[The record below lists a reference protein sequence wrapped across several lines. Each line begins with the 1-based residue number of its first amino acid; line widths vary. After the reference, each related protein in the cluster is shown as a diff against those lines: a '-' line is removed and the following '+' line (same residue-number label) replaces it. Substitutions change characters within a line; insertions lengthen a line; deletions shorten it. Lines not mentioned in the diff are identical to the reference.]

1 MADSRYYLMRKVVI
15 FGCGW
20 LGQQLGVALAAAGYQ
35 VFGTRQS
42 AQSCALLP
50 ESIHPV
56 VLQLPVVE
64 FPFALVADAIV
75 IVALPAST
83 PNYLAALRQISD
95 SCAKASQ
102 IFFCSSTG
110 IYAGLTGHLTEAAL
124 PLPTALLEL
133 AAGSLATD
141 YAQAIMAA
149 KNPAALVQLSRVQ
162 RLLAAEIIMCQLE
175 NVVILR
181 LAGLIGPG
189 RHPANFTRHGALA
202 GADLPVNMLHSYD
215 IQRFLIT
222 WLRQP
227 ESSLVVNG
235 VVNLCSPEHPT
246 KQQFYQQACMDA
258 GFKAPVFAI
267 ENQAAAGE
275 MSRTIDVSRSLT
287 LPGFGYRFVSPI
299 SAIAHC
305 FS

>member
-1 MADSRYYLMRKVVI
+1 MRKVVI

-215 IQRFLIT
+215 IQRFLI

-246 KQQFYQQACMDA
+246 KQQFYQQLSGCLRRYLR
-258 GFKAPVFAI
+258 
-267 ENQAAAGE
+267 
-275 MSRTIDVSRSLT
+275 SRIKRLLAKSRVPSTLVAVLLYRDLVIGLSHQFQQLLIVSAKN
-287 LPGFGYRFVSPI
+287 G
-299 SAIAHC
+299 
-305 FS
+305 

>member
-1 MADSRYYLMRKVVI
+1 MADSRYYLMRNVVI

-42 AQSCALLP
+42 LQSCAALP
-50 ESIHPV
+50 NSINPV
-56 VLQLPVVE
+56 VLQLPAVE
-64 FPFALVADAIV
+64 FPLALVADAIV

-83 PNYLAALRQISD
+83 PNYLAALWQISH
-95 SCAKASQ
+95 SSAKASQ

-124 PLPTALLEL
+124 PLTTAPSALASSSL
-133 AAGSLATD
+133 AAD
-141 YAQAIMAA
+141 YAQALMAA
-149 KNPAALVQLSRVQ
+149 NSPAAPVQLSRVQ

-175 NVVILR
+175 KVVILR

-189 RHPANFTRHGALA
+189 RHPAKFTRHGALA
-202 GADLPVNMLHSYD
+202 GPDLPVNMLHSYD
-215 IQRFLIT
+215 IQHFLIT
-222 WLRQP
+222 WLRQA
-227 ESSLVVNG
+227 ESSVVVSG
-235 VVNLCSPEHPT
+235 IVNLCSPEHPT
-246 KQQFYQQACMDA
+246 KQQFYQQACIDA
-258 GFKAPVFAI
+258 GFTAPLFAI
-267 ENQAAAGE
+267 DNQAAAGE
-275 MSRTIDVSRSLT
+275 KSRTIDVSRSLT
-287 LPGFGYRFVSPI
+287 LPGFSYQFVSPI